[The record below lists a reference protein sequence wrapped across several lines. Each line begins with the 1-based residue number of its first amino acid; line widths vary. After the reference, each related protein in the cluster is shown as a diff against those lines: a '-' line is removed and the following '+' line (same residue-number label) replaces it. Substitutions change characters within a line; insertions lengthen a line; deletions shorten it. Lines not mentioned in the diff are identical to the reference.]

1 MIIDIYEKNMGIVN
15 KLKHFLKSKE
25 GYLTMKSLK
34 VGSFSDGKLSAIE
47 LKFKL
52 LKIKFLE
59 EYYLIY
65 KYSYIAIRGFE
76 DDNNEDDCNIEKT
89 SKKRFYK

>member
-1 MIIDIYEKNMGIVN
+1 MGILN
-15 KLKHFLKSKE
+15 KLKNFVKSKE
-25 GYLTMKSLK
+25 GYLTIKSLK
-34 VGSFSDGKLSAIE
+34 GGSFSDGKLSAIK

-52 LKIKFLE
+52 LKIKFE

-65 KYSYIAIRGFE
+65 KYSYIAIRVFE